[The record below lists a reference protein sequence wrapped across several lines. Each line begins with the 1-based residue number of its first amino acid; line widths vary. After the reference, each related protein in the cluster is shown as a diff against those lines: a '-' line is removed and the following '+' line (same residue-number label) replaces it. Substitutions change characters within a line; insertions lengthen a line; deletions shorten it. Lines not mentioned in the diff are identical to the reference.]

1 MQKRT
6 LVKDTIQEVGKS
18 IRICGWISTLRDHGN
33 LVFIDL
39 RDWTGIIQVVI
50 DNSSEAYKTAKQTGL
65 EYAVEIEGDV
75 VERAANMQNDKLET
89 GKIEVKAKKIT
100 ILNKCKALPFPVDT
114 DGREIDET
122 LRLKY
127 RFIDLRRKRVADL
140 VKKRHEYLRF
150 ITDWYSDHDFV
161 QVQTPVLTVSSP
173 EGARDFL
180 VPSRLFPGKFYALPQ
195 APQQY
200 KQLLMI
206 GGLHRYF
213 QIAPCMRDEDPR
225 ADRHYGTFYQ
235 IDVEFSFPTQQEIF
249 ESAEPFFKELVEK
262 FSDKTIKY
270 YPFKQ
275 IPYNEALDLYGSD
288 KPDIRFEMRLTDL
301 TEEFHNSGMDIFK
314 TVENAKAILVDKEF
328 SRKEID
334 EWTEK
339 IKQLGAKGLVSINVV
354 DGKLE
359 GNMAKYFNEKILE
372 KFEKNEYKVGGKQTI
387 FAVAG
392 SRKEVNK
399 YLGWLRSEMGDLC
412 GLKNPKEIAFAWIV
426 DFDMFEWKEEEEKWD
441 FMHNPFSWP
450 LGGIE
455 ALHTQKPN
463 EIKAQQYDLAGNGYE
478 LLSGSIRN
486 HHPETFIEAFK
497 ICGYTEEETRKKF
510 GHMIGA
516 FEYGAPP
523 HGGYA
528 IGMDRLSMILFDEE
542 NIREIYA
549 FPMSSTGQEYMMN
562 SPREVDKKDL
572 DILGIQLKDRGG
584 EIVNAVKS
592 NLESLEMDYKFIEHE
607 EVRTS
612 EEAAKVRGTKLSDGA
627 KALVLH
633 SLDYP
638 SKYLQAVIPADKQLS
653 IEKLSK
659 AIDEKIEVASA
670 EKVEEFTGLKV
681 GAIPPFGRLLGMEV
695 YFDSRMWEKET
706 SAFNVGKKTRSI
718 IMKTKDL
725 IKAAEPN
732 KISNKL
738 DIVM

>member
-1 MQKRT
+1 
-6 LVKDTIQEVGKS
+6 
-18 IRICGWISTLRDHGN
+18 
-33 LVFIDL
+33 
-39 RDWTGIIQVVI
+39 
-50 DNSSEAYKTAKQTGL
+50 
-65 EYAVEIEGDV
+65 
-75 VERAANMQNDKLET
+75 
-89 GKIEVKAKKIT
+89 
-100 ILNKCKALPFPVDT
+100 
-114 DGREIDET
+114 
-122 LRLKY
+122 
-127 RFIDLRRKRVADL
+127 
-140 VKKRHEYLRF
+140 
-150 ITDWYSDHDFV
+150 
-161 QVQTPVLTVSSP
+161 
-173 EGARDFL
+173 
-180 VPSRLFPGKFYALPQ
+180 
-195 APQQY
+195 
-200 KQLLMI
+200 
-206 GGLHRYF
+206 
-213 QIAPCMRDEDPR
+213 
-225 ADRHYGTFYQ
+225 
-235 IDVEFSFPTQQEIF
+235 
-249 ESAEPFFKELVEK
+249 
-262 FSDKTIKY
+262 
-270 YPFKQ
+270 
-275 IPYNEALDLYGSD
+275 
-288 KPDIRFEMRLTDL
+288 
-301 TEEFHNSGMDIFK
+301 
-314 TVENAKAILVDKEF
+314 
-328 SRKEID
+328 
-334 EWTEK
+334 
-339 IKQLGAKGLVSINVV
+339 
-354 DGKLE
+354 
-359 GNMAKYFNEKILE
+359 
-372 KFEKNEYKVGGKQTI
+372 
-387 FAVAG
+387 
-392 SRKEVNK
+392 
-399 YLGWLRSEMGDLC
+399 
-412 GLKNPKEIAFAWIV
+412 
-426 DFDMFEWKEEEEKWD
+426 
-441 FMHNPFSWP
+441 
-450 LGGIE
+450 
-455 ALHTQKPN
+455 
-463 EIKAQQYDLAGNGYE
+463 
-478 LLSGSIRN
+478 
-486 HHPETFIEAFK
+486 
-497 ICGYTEEETRKKF
+497 
-510 GHMIGA
+510 MIGA